1 MGEQLED
8 VVVVAQVYPGRVDE
22 TDLHVP
28 RVAVRAGGDKARGP
42 AAWVRRQAT
51 ALV

>member
-1 MGEQLED
+1 MGEQLEY

-28 RVAVRAGGDKARGP
+28 RVAVSAGGDKGHVP
-42 AAWVRRQAT
+42 AAWGTPAGD
-51 ALV
+51 LVV